1 MSESR
6 NRLVAIVPAAGHSRR
21 MGAPKLL
28 LPLGGRPVIARLV
41 QALDH
46 PSVLD
51 VLVVIRADD
60 SELAAAAES
69 AGAVVVC
76 RDEDPADMKA
86 SVVYG
91 LDEMRRRW
99 PGEEVGGWML
109 VPGDHPVLDA
119 GLVGEVAEAW
129 LATRPAVLVPTSG
142 GRRGHPTV
150 FDVEL
155 AQQVSS
161 IPPDAGLNHLV
172 AGYGERVEEFELG
185 RPEVLWDLDTPEQY
199 AELCRRFSDGES

>member
-1 MSESR
+1 
-6 NRLVAIVPAAGHSRR
+6 
-21 MGAPKLL
+21 
-28 LPLGGRPVIARLV
+28 
-41 QALDH
+41 
-46 PSVLD
+46 
-51 VLVVIRADD
+51 
-60 SELAAAAES
+60 
-69 AGAVVVC
+69 
-76 RDEDPADMKA
+76 
-86 SVVYG
+86 
-91 LDEMRRRW
+91 
-99 PGEEVGGWML
+99 ML

-119 GLVGEVAEAW
+119 DLVGEVAEAW

-199 AELCRRFSDGES
+199 AELCRRFSANEG